1 MLFIQLGRVWTPL
14 YVSTEVY
21 IKKERR
27 TIIRIIHVQKR
38 GSNIFL
44 ERESI
49 SLLFGIVKAQL
60 SFSLHSSNI
69 YHNDIKRCI
78 TVRKIMNPI

>member
-1 MLFIQLGRVWTPL
+1 MLFIRLGRVWTPL

-27 TIIRIIHVQKR
+27 TIIRIIHVQKGVR
-38 GSNIFL
+38 TF
-44 ERESI
+44 
-49 SLLFGIVKAQL
+49 SLKGKAFGIVKAQL

-69 YHNDIKRCI
+69 YHNDIKKCI